1 MAIIERG
8 RKARGNSA
16 TFAIVELRGY
26 GATFWVSDYG
36 ALTCPTPAA
45 AHGCCTTAKVAPAPL
60 LPGLSYKTGS

>member
-45 AHGCCTTAKVAPAPL
+45 AHGL
-60 LPGLSYKTGS
+60 LYHRKSSSCSFATRIKL